1 MKKICVVTATRAE
14 YGVLRNLIER
24 IHLDK
29 ELELCLIVTGT
40 HLSVQYGYTIKE
52 ILEDGYPI
60 AEEVSILS
68 EEDSEMGIIET
79 MSNAVLKMG
88 RVFQKHS
95 PDILIVV
102 GDRYELLP
110 ICNAALIFSIP
121 IVHISGGEI
130 TEGAVDDTVRH
141 CVTKMSQL
149 HFPGCEIYRER
160 IIQMGEEPDRV
171 FNYGDIGI
179 ENINKMQYLSCKQL
193 EEELKLSL
201 HKPYACVTFHPVTME
216 KGSASEQVSELLN
229 AITYFDDM
237 FFVFT
242 KANADLEG
250 KVINEFIDQYVEK
263 KPNCIAFQSLGS
275 KRYLSLLKESDMII
289 GNSSSGI
296 IEAPSFKIPTI
307 NIGNRQKGRLRAES
321 VIDCECSTQD
331 IIDAIKK
338 ARSNMFR
345 EKVKNVVNP
354 YGDGNTSELIVYEIK
369 KFLSKEKYI
378 AKHFYD
384 LKGIKYTC

>member
-14 YGVLRNLIER
+14 YGVLKNLIER

-40 HLSVQYGYTIKE
+40 HLSVEYGYTIKE
-52 ILEDGYPI
+52 IIEDGYPI

-110 ICNAALIFSIP
+110 ICNAAMVFSIP
-121 IVHISGGEI
+121 IAHISGGEI
-130 TEGAVDDTVRH
+130 TEGLIDDVVRH
-141 CVTKMSQL
+141 SVTKMSHL
-149 HFPGCEIYRER
+149 HFPGCETYRNR

-171 FNYGDIGI
+171 FNYGDIGV
-179 ENINKMQYLSCKQL
+179 ENIIKMKYLTKEQL
-193 EEELKLSL
+193 EEALNISL
-201 HKPYACVTFHPVTME
+201 NKPYACVTFHPVTLE
-216 KGSASEQVSELLN
+216 KGSAREQITELLKALN
-229 AITYFDDM
+229 YFEDM
-237 FFVFT
+237 LFIIT

-250 KVINEFIDQYVEK
+250 KIINEIIDQFVEK
-263 KPNCIAFQSLGS
+263 SSNCIAFSSLGS
-275 KRYLSLLKESDMII
+275 KRYLSLLKESEMII

-307 NIGNRQKGRLRAES
+307 NIGNRQKGRLKAES
-321 VIDCECSTQD
+321 VIDCENKTQD
-331 IIDAIKK
+331 IIEAIEKV
-338 ARSNMFR
+338 RSNEFNA
-345 EKVKNVVNP
+345 KIKNVVNP
-354 YGDGNTSELIVYEIK
+354 YGEGNTSELIVNEIK
-369 KFLSKEKYI
+369 KYLSHEKNLF
-378 AKHFYD
+378 KHFYD
-384 LKGIKYTC
+384 ILRD